1 MTRAEIEAAI
11 AEKQQEYETEHAASL
26 SLDRECQRI
35 HIELQQAQIALRT
48 QQRKVESIVRELSD
62 LDRLAIDA
70 GEPQFPV
77 VVNGV
82 QRMLILVAK
91 TSARFYVRFA
101 GNRNYGDYVD
111 VKGKMRAK
119 DWILDIPAFL
129 AWAKEQ
135 SNG

>member
-11 AEKQQEYETEHAASL
+11 AKKQQEYETEHAASL

-35 HIELQQAQIALRT
+35 HRELQQAQIALRT

-70 GEPQFPV
+70 DEPQFPV
-77 VVNGV
+77 MLNGK
-82 QRMLILVAK
+82 QRHLIITRK
-91 TSARFYVRFA
+91 TPARIYVRFA
-101 GNRNYGDYVD
+101 GNHNYDD
-111 VKGKMRAK
+111 WISMKGKTR
-119 DWILDIPAFL
+119 DEGWDLDIPAFL

-135 SNG
+135 NNA